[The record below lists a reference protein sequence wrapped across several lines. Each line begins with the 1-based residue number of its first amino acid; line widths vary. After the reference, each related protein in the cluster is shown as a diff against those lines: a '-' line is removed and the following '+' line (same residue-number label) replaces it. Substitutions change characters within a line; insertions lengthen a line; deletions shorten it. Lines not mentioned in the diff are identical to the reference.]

1 MLGTMSFLLQFTTRK
16 SEKYTADELCDFGR
30 MHLWLHYS
38 KTQLLF
44 AVTCYVLRA
53 QGTRYLRSG
62 TGDPR
67 SVPISVSK
75 PWNLS
80 LFLHLLLA
88 THLHPQ
94 STLQVGKI
102 YYSTQLKGED

>member
-44 AVTCYVLRA
+44 AVTSSGHKEPDIYGVAQETRGVCPFPSANRGIYRCFCTYCSLPTSILNPLCKLEKSTAVL
-53 QGTRYLRSG
+53 S
-62 TGDPR
+62 
-67 SVPISVSK
+67 
-75 PWNLS
+75 
-80 LFLHLLLA
+80 
-88 THLHPQ
+88 
-94 STLQVGKI
+94 
-102 YYSTQLKGED
+102 